1 LEFRNQTLDNGLQV
15 IAECNQNAYSSTF
28 GFFVNTGSR
37 DETDEIS
44 GVSHFLEHMVFKGTP
59 TRTAAD
65 VNRELD
71 EIGSQSNAYT
81 SEEHTVYYASVLPEY
96 QTRVVDLLGDIMRPS
111 LREEDFEVEKKVI
124 LEEIAKYEDQ
134 PPFGATD
141 KCMAI
146 HFEGHPLGR
155 NVLGTADSVTALTA
169 TQMRDYFNQ
178 RYSPGNITL
187 VASGNVDFEA
197 LVAQATQLSAEWKPF
212 SVQRDTPRAPAK
224 SAFTVIE
231 KAQAV
236 QQYAVQIA
244 NGPAAMD
251 EDRYA
256 CRLLATVLGDDS
268 GSRMFWDLVD
278 TGEAEYASVGT
289 YEFQGTG
296 IQMTFLCCAP
306 DDCSSNIQKIHDL
319 QEAVERQG
327 ITEDEL
333 ERAKSKVCSSIVL
346 RAERS
351 ASRMFGVGSSWL
363 QRGKYTTVRESVDRY
378 KAVSVADV
386 AAVVEKH
393 PYTMNTTVAV
403 GPLTEVMPID
413 QDADSSSSSSRTDV

>member
-1 LEFRNQTLDNGLQV
+1 MEFRNQTLDNGLQV
-15 IAECNQNAYSSTF
+15 IAECNPNAYSSAF

-37 DETDEIS
+37 DETDVIS

-59 TRTAAD
+59 KRTAAD

-81 SEEHTVYYASVLPEY
+81 SEEHTVYYASVLPEF
-96 QTRVVDLLGDIMRPS
+96 QANVVDLLGDIMRPS
-111 LREEDFEVEKKVI
+111 LRKEDFEVEKKVI

-141 KCMAI
+141 KCMAA
-146 HFEGHPLGR
+146 HFVGHPLGR
-155 NVLGTADSVTALTA
+155 SVLGTAESVTALTA

-187 VASGNVDFEA
+187 AASGKVDFDA
-197 LVAQATQLSAEWKPF
+197 LVAQAAKISADWQPF
-212 SVQRDTPRAPAK
+212 TVRRETPRAAAR
-224 SAFTVIE
+224 SAINVIE

-256 CRLLATVLGDDS
+256 FRLLATVLGDDS
-268 GSRMFWDLVD
+268 GSRMFWELVD
-278 TGEAEYASVGT
+278 TGEAEYASIGT

-306 DDCSSNIQKIHDL
+306 EDCRANLGRIHEL
-319 QEAVERQG
+319 QESVEQNG

-351 ASRMFGVGSSWL
+351 ANRMFGVGSGWL
-363 QRGKYTTVRESVDRY
+363 QRREYTTVRESVDRY
-378 KAVSVADV
+378 KAVTVADIV
-386 AAVVEKH
+386 AVVEKH
-393 PYTMNTTVAV
+393 PYTTNTTVVV
-403 GPLTEVMPID
+403 GPLTDLQPLG
-413 QDADSSSSSSRTDV
+413 

>member
-1 LEFRNQTLDNGLQV
+1 MEFRNQTLDNGLQV
-15 IAECNQNAYSSTF
+15 IAECNPNAYSSAF

-37 DETDEIS
+37 DETDVIS

-59 TRTAAD
+59 KRTAAD

-81 SEEHTVYYASVLPEY
+81 SEEHTVYYASVLPEF
-96 QTRVVDLLGDIMRPS
+96 QANVVDLLGDIMRPS
-111 LREEDFEVEKKVI
+111 LRKEDFEVEKKVI

-141 KCMAI
+141 KCMAA
-146 HFEGHPLGR
+146 HFVGHPLGR
-155 NVLGTADSVTALTA
+155 SVLGTAESVTALTA

-187 VASGNVDFEA
+187 AASGKVDFDA
-197 LVAQATQLSAEWKPF
+197 LVAQAAKISADWQPF
-212 SVQRDTPRAPAK
+212 TVRRETPRAAAR
-224 SAFTVIE
+224 SAINVIE

-268 GSRMFWDLVD
+268 GSRMFWELVD
-278 TGEAEYASVGT
+278 TGEAEYASIGT

-296 IQMTFLCCAP
+296 IQMTFLCWAP
-306 DDCSSNIQKIHDL
+306 EDCRANLGRIHEL
-319 QEAVERQG
+319 QESVEQNG

-351 ASRMFGVGSSWL
+351 ANRMFGVGSGWL
-363 QRGKYTTVRESVDRY
+363 QRREYTTVRESVDRY
-378 KAVSVADV
+378 KAVTVADIV
-386 AAVVEKH
+386 AVVEKH
-393 PYTMNTTVAV
+393 PYTTNTTVVV
-403 GPLTEVMPID
+403 GPLTDLQPLG
-413 QDADSSSSSSRTDV
+413 

>member
-1 LEFRNQTLDNGLQV
+1 MEFRNQTLDNGLQV
-15 IAECNQNAYSSTF
+15 IAECNPNAYSSAF

-37 DETDEIS
+37 DETDAIS

-59 TRTAAD
+59 KRTAAD

-96 QTRVVDLLGDIMRPS
+96 QASVVDLLGDIMRPS
-111 LREEDFEVEKKVI
+111 LRKEDFEVEKKVI
-124 LEEIAKYEDQ
+124 LEEIAKYKDQ

-141 KCMAI
+141 KCMAV
-146 HFEGHPLGR
+146 HFAGHPLGR
-155 NVLGTADSVTALTA
+155 SVLGTAESVTALTA

-187 VASGNVDFEA
+187 AASGKVDFDA
-197 LVAQATQLSAEWKPF
+197 LVAQATELSASWQAFTVRRE
-212 SVQRDTPRAPAK
+212 TPRAAAR
-224 SAFTVIE
+224 SAINVIE

-236 QQYAVQIA
+236 QQYVVQIA

-268 GSRMFWDLVD
+268 GSRMFWALVD

-306 DDCSSNIQKIHDL
+306 EDCSANLETIHEL
-319 QEAVERQG
+319 QESVEQNG
-327 ITEDEL
+327 VTEDEL

-351 ASRMFGVGSSWL
+351 ASRMFGVGSGWL
-363 QRGKYTTVRESVDRY
+363 QRRKYTTVRESVDRY
-378 KAVSVADV
+378 KAVTVADV
-386 AAVVEKH
+386 DAVIEKH
-393 PYTMNTTVAV
+393 PYTINTTVAV
-403 GPLTEVMPID
+403 GPL
-413 QDADSSSSSSRTDV
+413 ADLRPVG

>member
-1 LEFRNQTLDNGLQV
+1 MEFRNQTLDNGLQV
-15 IAECNQNAYSSTF
+15 IAECNPNAYSSAF

-37 DETDEIS
+37 DETDVIS

-59 TRTAAD
+59 KRTAAD

-81 SEEHTVYYASVLPEY
+81 SEEHTVYYASVLPEF
-96 QTRVVDLLGDIMRPS
+96 QANVVDLLGDIMRPS
-111 LREEDFEVEKKVI
+111 LRKEDFEVEKKVI

-141 KCMAI
+141 KCMAA
-146 HFEGHPLGR
+146 HFVGHPLGR
-155 NVLGTADSVTALTA
+155 SVLGTAESVTALTA

-187 VASGNVDFEA
+187 AASGKVDFDA
-197 LVAQATQLSAEWKPF
+197 LVAQAAKISADWQPF
-212 SVQRDTPRAPAK
+212 TVRRETPRAAAR
-224 SAFTVIE
+224 SAINVIE

-268 GSRMFWDLVD
+268 GSRMFWELVD
-278 TGEAEYASVGT
+278 TGEAEYASIGT

-306 DDCSSNIQKIHDL
+306 EDCRANLGRIHEL
-319 QEAVERQG
+319 QESVEQNG

-351 ASRMFGVGSSWL
+351 ANRMFGVGSGWL
-363 QRGKYTTVRESVDRY
+363 QRREYTTVRESVDRY
-378 KAVSVADV
+378 KAVTVADIV
-386 AAVVEKH
+386 AVVEKH
-393 PYTMNTTVAV
+393 PYTTNTTVVV
-403 GPLTEVMPID
+403 GPLTDLQPLG
-413 QDADSSSSSSRTDV
+413 

>member
-1 LEFRNQTLDNGLQV
+1 MEFRNQTLDNGLQV
-15 IAECNQNAYSSTF
+15 IAECNPNAYSAAF

-59 TRTAAD
+59 KRSAAD

-71 EIGSQSNAYT
+71 ELGSQSNAYT
-81 SEEHTVYYASVLPEY
+81 SEEHTVYYASVLPE
-96 QTRVVDLLGDIMRPS
+96 QQANIVDLLGDIMRPS

-141 KCMAI
+141 KCMAV
-146 HFEGHPLGR
+146 HFANHPLGR
-155 NVLGTADSVTALTA
+155 SVLGTADTVTALTA
-169 TQMRDYFNQ
+169 AQMRDYFNQ
-178 RYSPGNITL
+178 QYSPGNITL
-187 VASGNVDFEA
+187 AAAGKVDFDA
-197 LVAQATQLSAEWKPF
+197 LVRQAAQISSSWQPF
-212 SVQRDTPRAPAK
+212 AVRRETPRAVAR
-224 SAFTVIE
+224 SGFSTIE

-251 EDRYA
+251 DDRYA

-268 GSRMFWDLVD
+268 GSRMFWELVD
-278 TGEAEYASVGT
+278 TGAAEYASIGT
-289 YEFQGTG
+289 YEYQGTG
-296 IQMTFLCCAP
+296 IQMTFLCCVP
-306 DDCSSNIQKIHDL
+306 EDCTENLDKIRQL
-319 QEAVERQG
+319 QAEVQQDG

-333 ERAKSKVCSSIVL
+333 ERAKRKICASIVL

-351 ASRMFGVGSSWL
+351 ASRLFGVGSSWL
-363 QRGKYTTVRESVDRY
+363 QRGQYTTVRESVDRY
-378 KAVSVADV
+378 KAVTVADV
-386 AAVVEKH
+386 AAVVEKY
-393 PYTMNTTVAV
+393 PYTTNTTVVV
-403 GPLTEVMPID
+403 GPG
-413 QDADSSSSSSRTDV
+413 ADSQLVG